1 MDVVLNYHDE
11 INMALAVDPKFEKSK
26 KRRQQGVQL
35 QVIDHNFSF
44 ERRDE
49 GALVTILP
57 FIRLLFQTLNFL
69 DSFNHI
75 DFVLHYFQTTF

>member
-1 MDVVLNYHDE
+1 MLNYHDE

-49 GALVTILP
+49 GTLVTILP
-57 FIRLLFQTLNFL
+57 FIHTITVSNIEF
-69 DSFNHI
+69 
-75 DFVLHYFQTTF
+75 

>member
-1 MDVVLNYHDE
+1 VDVVLNYHDE

-49 GALVTILP
+49 GTLVTILP
-57 FIRLLFQTLNFL
+57 FIRLLFHTLN
-69 DSFNHI
+69 FNHI
-75 DFVLHYFQTTF
+75 DFVLHYFQTIF

>member
-1 MDVVLNYHDE
+1 MLNYHDE

-49 GALVTILP
+49 GTLVTILP
-57 FIRLLFQTLNFL
+57 FIRLLFQTLNF
-69 DSFNHI
+69 NHI